1 MPSCNWLPDSL
12 AKLSRSQELWEPWEQ
27 ESSEHFPYFPC
38 GIFFPRW
45 SRKESLSP
53 HPAPPTH
60 GVADSLPGGSNFAPT
75 WHFPLRNCGRILSPQ
90 PASQP
95 VTCYR
100 LTSAL
105 MREQHGVAA
114 SWKLGVGTGQAGEG
128 GSQSQKGEIETQQL
142 RELPALGPWEH
153 ANVK

>member
-1 MPSCNWLPDSL
+1 
-12 AKLSRSQELWEPWEQ
+12 
-27 ESSEHFPYFPC
+27 
-38 GIFFPRW
+38 
-45 SRKESLSP
+45 
-53 HPAPPTH
+53 
-60 GVADSLPGGSNFAPT
+60 
-75 WHFPLRNCGRILSPQ
+75 
-90 PASQP
+90 
-95 VTCYR
+95 
-100 LTSAL
+100 